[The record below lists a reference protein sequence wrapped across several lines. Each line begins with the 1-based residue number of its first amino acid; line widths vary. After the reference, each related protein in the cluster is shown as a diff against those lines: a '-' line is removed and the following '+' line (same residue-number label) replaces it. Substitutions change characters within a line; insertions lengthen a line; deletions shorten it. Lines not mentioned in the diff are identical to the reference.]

1 MKYQIRIEGQ
11 LDSHWAHWFEG
22 MTIDYDGDTTVIT
35 GTLTDQSAL
44 HGLLHRIRDLNL
56 TIISVV
62 NLEYKGEGKTN
73 KEDKR

>member
-11 LDSHWAHWFEG
+11 LDSHWTHWFEG
-22 MTIDYDGDTTVIT
+22 MTIDYDRDTTLIT

-56 TIISVV
+56 TLISVV